1 MTATL
6 RYWLA
11 MPAAGSGRRFGA
23 TIPKQYAELQGG
35 RLIEHALHVFQCDPR
50 CAGIAL
56 AVAPG
61 DPWWPEIRSRWP
73 AQAAAPIEAAG
84 GTERCDSVANALA
97 ALAVAGCDPDDWVL
111 VHDAARPCVSR
122 AEVDRL
128 LAAATAGTTGALLA
142 VPLADTLKRAA
153 DAGTAAP
160 ADAATEVAAT
170 LPRAGLWRALTPQ
183 MFRRGALQQA
193 LAAARAHGRQ
203 PTDEAEAIEWAGGR
217 VTLVEG
223 ETTNFKVTTA
233 GDLALARAI
242 LAARC

>member
-1 MTATL
+1 
-6 RYWLA
+6 

-23 TIPKQYAELQGG
+23 SIPKQYAELPGG
-35 RLIEHALHVFQCDPR
+35 RLIEHALRVFQCDPR

-56 AVAPG
+56 AVAGG
-61 DPWWPEIRSRWP
+61 DPWWSEIRSRWP
-73 AQAAAPIEAAG
+73 AHAAAPIEAAG
-84 GTERCDSVANALA
+84 GAERCDSVANALA
-97 ALAVAGCDPDDWVL
+97 ALAAAGCGPDEWVL
-111 VHDAARPCVSR
+111 VHDAARPCVAR
-122 AEVDRL
+122 GEVDRL
-128 LAAATAGTTGALLA
+128 LDAATAGTAGALLA
-142 VPLADTLKRAA
+142 VPLADTLKRA
-153 DAGTAAP
+153 T
-160 ADAATEVAAT
+160 DAAAEVAAT

-193 LAAARAHGRQ
+193 LAAARASGRQ

-242 LAARC
+242 LAARG